1 MKVFTQINIKS
12 TFLAVFITS
21 LFVLII
27 NSIKQLLLIERG
39 DAAGRFIEA
48 ILKEYEYCKKVM
60 KKHFKNNDNNNYD

>member
-1 MKVFTQINIKS
+1 MKVCTQINIKS

-27 NSIKQLLLIERG
+27 NSIKQLLLIEG
-39 DAAGRFIEA
+39 GNAAGRFIEA
-48 ILKEYEYCKKVM
+48 ILEEYEYCKKVM

>member
-1 MKVFTQINIKS
+1 MKVFKQINIKGTS
-12 TFLAVFITS
+12 LAVFITS

-27 NSIKQLLLIERG
+27 NSIKQLLLIEG
-39 DAAGRFIEA
+39 GNAAGRFIEA

>member
-27 NSIKQLLLIERG
+27 NSTNQLL
-39 DAAGRFIEA
+39 FIEGEMLLVDL
-48 ILKEYEYCKKVM
+48 LKQFLKSMNTVKK
-60 KKHFKNNDNNNYD
+60 

>member
-27 NSIKQLLLIERG
+27 NSIKQLLLIEG
-39 DAAGRFIEA
+39 GNAAGRFIEA

>member
-39 DAAGRFIEA
+39 NAAGRFIEA

>member
-39 DAAGRFIEA
+39 NAAGRFIEA

-60 KKHFKNNDNNNYD
+60 KKHFKNDDNNNYD

>member
-12 TFLAVFITS
+12 TFIAVFITS

-27 NSIKQLLLIERG
+27 NSIKQLLLIEG
-39 DAAGRFIEA
+39 GSAAGRFIEA
-48 ILKEYEYCKKVM
+48 ILKEYEYCKKVI